1 MLGTVDSSARK
12 APPSVPDWV
21 IVVMEIAAY
30 VITTIPLRIY
40 ARARRRLPKTL
51 NKLRGGSLLISN
63 HQSMADPFVILAHL
77 PFLAFLHMLPI
88 RFPTDDERFHHSYLN
103 SRFFPLMTLL
113 GCYSI
118 GKTNQEK
125 MLALFYTRQL
135 LEKGYSVC
143 LFPEGQIAQEKDVQ
157 ALQKG
162 VEFLKNAARSVIFVR
177 MHGFYEKKNA
187 SFLFK
192 KRSITFGEVLS
203 GPLTMNLEEMHAY
216 LNTL

>member
-1 MLGTVDSSARK
+1 MLSNVDSSARN
-12 APPSVPDWV
+12 ASPSAPDWI

-30 VITTIPLRIY
+30 IIVLIPLRLY

-51 NKLRGGSLLISN
+51 NKLRGGSLLVSN

-88 RFPTDDERFHHSYLN
+88 RFPTDDERFRSPAMN
-103 SRFFPLMTLL
+103 PRFFPLMTLL

-118 GKTNQEK
+118 GKTNHEK
-125 MLALFYTRQL
+125 MVALFYTRQL

-143 LFPEGQIAQEKDVQ
+143 LFPEGQITQEKEVQ

-162 VEFLKNAARSVIFVR
+162 IEFFKNAARNVMFVR
-177 MHGFYEKKNA
+177 MHGFHEKKDV
-187 SFLFK
+187 SFLLK
-192 KRSITFGEVLS
+192 KRSITFGEVLPT
-203 GPLTMNLEEMHAY
+203 PLTMTLEEMHTY